1 MNMAGSATPPSQQPR
16 KRVTYVQ
23 AKNRRV
29 LAVLLLAF
37 IIFLFRR
44 GCVACVRF
52 HDKKENQ
59 TAAVTTTAVTTTE
72 LTAEETIVT
81 TTAPLET
88 STAAV
93 TTTEML
99 PTEYLISGELPSS
112 YLIEVD
118 PILQNP
124 ELPTGCEIT
133 TLTML
138 LRSVGFDVDKVQLA
152 DGYLTCESEGKA
164 TFREAFI
171 GSPYDPAGYGC
182 FASVIVDTARK
193 YLSAQNSGRIVKELS
208 NADFEYLLRE
218 VASNHPVAVWASI
231 NLVDIQ
237 EVYAYTIYDYV
248 EKTENGGTTEPKDL
262 DVYWLENEHVFL
274 LKGYDLDRGVVI
286 VNDSLNGE
294 MEYSLDSFKECYT
307 QCYRQAVIIY

>member
-1 MNMAGSATPPSQQPR
+1 MAGSATPPSQRPK
-16 KRVTYVQ
+16 KRVSYVQ

-37 IIFLFRR
+37 VIFLFRR
-44 GCVACVRF
+44 GCVACVRS
-52 HDKKENQ
+52 HDKKESQ
-59 TAAVTTTAVTTTE
+59 TAAETTTVATTV
-72 LTAEETIVT
+72 LTSEETTVT
-81 TTAPLET
+81 TTAPLQT
-88 STAAV
+88 DATTV
-93 TTTEML
+93 TTTAVL
-99 PTEYLISGELPSS
+99 PTEYLIPGEIPSS

-133 TLTML
+133 TLSML
-138 LRSVGFDVDKVQLA
+138 LSAVGFDVDKVQLA
-152 DGYLTCESEGKA
+152 DGYLTCESEGEA
-164 TFREAFI
+164 TFKEAFI
-171 GSPYDPAGYGC
+171 GSPYNTAGYGC
-182 FASVIVDTARK
+182 YASVIVDTARK
-193 YLSAQNSGRIVKELS
+193 YLSAQNSGRIVRELTGV
-208 NADFEYLLRE
+208 DFEDLLRE

-231 NLVDIQ
+231 NLVDIE

-262 DVYWLENEHVFL
+262 DVYWLENEHAFL

-286 VNDSLNGE
+286 VNDPLNGE
-294 MEYSLDSFKECYT
+294 MEYPIDRFKECYA

>member
-1 MNMAGSATPPSQQPR
+1 MAGSATPPPQQPK
-16 KRVTYVQ
+16 KRVSYVQ

-29 LAVLLLAF
+29 MAVLLLAF
-37 IIFLFRR
+37 VIFLFRR
-44 GCVACVRF
+44 GCVACVRS

-59 TAAVTTTAVTTTE
+59 TAETTTAVTTESTFQ
-72 LTAEETIVT
+72 ETVVT
-81 TTAPLET
+81 TTAPLQT
-88 STAAV
+88 DATTV
-93 TTTEML
+93 TTTDVP
-99 PTEYLISGELPSS
+99 PTEYLIPGEIPSS

-138 LRSVGFDVDKVQLA
+138 LHVVGFDVDKVQLA
-152 DGYLTCESEGKA
+152 DGYLTCESEGKV
-164 TFREAFI
+164 TFKEAFI
-171 GSPYDPAGYGC
+171 GSPYDEAGYGC
-182 FASVIVDTARK
+182 YAPVIVDTARK
-193 YLSAQNSGRIVKELS
+193 YLSAQNSGRIVKDLTGV
-208 NADFEYLLRE
+208 DFEDLLRE

-248 EKTENGGTTEPKDL
+248 ESTSNGGTTEPKDL

-294 MEYSLDSFKECYT
+294 MEYPIDRFKECYA

>member
-16 KRVTYVQ
+16 KRVSHVQ

-37 IIFLFRR
+37 LIFLFRR
-44 GCVACVRF
+44 GCVACVRS

-59 TAAVTTTAVTTTE
+59 TAAVTTTAITTE
-72 LTAEETIVT
+72 LNSEETTVT
-81 TTAPLET
+81 TTAPLQT
-88 STAAV
+88 NNATV
-93 TTTEML
+93 TTTEVL

-164 TFREAFI
+164 TPKEAFI
-171 GSPYDPAGYGC
+171 GSPYDSAGYGC
-182 FASVIVDTARK
+182 YASVIVDTARK
-193 YLSAQNSGRIVKELS
+193 YLSAQNSGRIVKELVS
-208 NADFEYLLRE
+208 VEFEDLLRE

-248 EKTENGGTTEPKDL
+248 GKTENGGTTEPKDL
-262 DVYWLENEHVFL
+262 EVYWLENEHAFL

-286 VNDSLNGE
+286 VNDPLNGE
-294 MEYSLDSFKECYT
+294 MEYPIDRFKECYA